1 MEIDLSDE
9 YKESIP
15 VLSAHMS
22 ESPYRS
28 YLAVMSGKLLASIY
42 ERWGNR
48 LLEKNVRVFLQAK
61 WSVNKVIRNTI
72 DDDPSMFFAYNNGIT
87 ATADDIK
94 VEDLPRGR
102 AITQIKNLQIVNG
115 GQTTASI

>member
-1 MEIDLSDE
+1 MPG
-9 YKESIP
+9 KT
-15 VLSAHMS
+15 
-22 ESPYRS
+22 
-28 YLAVMSGKLLASIY
+28 LANIY
-42 ERWGNR
+42 EKWGNR

-61 WSVNKVIRNTI
+61 GSVNKGIRNTI

-115 GQTTASI
+115 GQTTASIYSAYKNKKDVPTSVKQGPTVIWNKTN